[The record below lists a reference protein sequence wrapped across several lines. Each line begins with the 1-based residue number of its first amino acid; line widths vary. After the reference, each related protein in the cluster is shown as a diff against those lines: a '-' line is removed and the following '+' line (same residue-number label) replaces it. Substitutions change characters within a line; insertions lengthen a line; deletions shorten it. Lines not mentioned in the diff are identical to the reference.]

1 MYDRFVRLLETQGTP
16 QSEIYYKGME
26 SDANTLLN
34 IVFNYMLALALLT
47 KSPSILYFDFCISGR
62 SQKEV
67 LCVKILQHVFCSR
80 K

>member
-1 MYDRFVRLLETQGTP
+1 MYDRFVRLLETQGKP

-26 SDANTLLN
+26 FDANKLLN
-34 IVFNYMLALALLT
+34 IVVNYMLALALLT
-47 KSPSILYFDFCISGR
+47 KSSSILYFDFCTSGR